1 MQQWVEMNHGSC
13 SRRLGFSILG
23 LQGEVDE
30 GSLAG
35 GTEAVSGPTGPWVE
49 SRLPPENLGLNP
61 ASLSL
66 PASSKLG
73 SPPLTNRQRRP

>member
-1 MQQWVEMNHGSC
+1 MRGH
-13 SRRLGFSILG
+13 SR
-23 LQGEVDE
+23 GELKLCLDR
-30 GSLAG
+30 
-35 GTEAVSGPTGPWVE
+35 TGPWVE